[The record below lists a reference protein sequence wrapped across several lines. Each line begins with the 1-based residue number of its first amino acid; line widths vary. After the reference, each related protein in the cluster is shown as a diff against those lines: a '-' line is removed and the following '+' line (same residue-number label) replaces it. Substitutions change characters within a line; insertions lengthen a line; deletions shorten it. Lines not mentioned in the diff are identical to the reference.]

1 MPGRLRSHVHVRDDN
16 NVAHVFGP
24 DDEIPDW
31 AAAKI
36 TNPNAWA
43 GPPELAED
51 ASAPDNGAAGTEQ
64 PSAGPAKPP
73 KVGTGSSREDWAAYA
88 ATLGLDPRDA
98 TKADIIAAVEAA
110 EQQ

>member
-1 MPGRLRSHVHVRDDN
+1 MPGRLRSHVHVRDER

-31 AAAKI
+31 AAARI

-43 GPPELAED
+43 EPPGDGPG
-51 ASAPDNGAAGTEQ
+51 ASQQ
-64 PSAGPAKPP
+64 PAVGHDRPP
-73 KVGTGSSREDWAAYA
+73 KVGAGSSREDWAAYA
-88 ATLGLDPRDA
+88 TANSIEFPA
-98 TKADIIAAVEAA
+98 EANKADIIAAVEAA